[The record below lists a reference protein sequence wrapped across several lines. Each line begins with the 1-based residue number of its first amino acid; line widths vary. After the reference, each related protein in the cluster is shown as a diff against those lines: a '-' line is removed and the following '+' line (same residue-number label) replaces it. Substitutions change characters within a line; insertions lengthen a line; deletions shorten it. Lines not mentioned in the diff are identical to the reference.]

1 MYCNQCRRSIPDGS
15 RYCNFCGADQKGQK
29 SSGKSWLVSLAVF
42 VVVLSVLY
50 VLDNNS
56 LGSNSNKA
64 VAEKLAVG
72 QDTTATFMQQE
83 QQENNLQSISLTVA
97 AEPRQ
102 LGDGGYCAVFETLTP
117 VNDCKQVTLTL
128 EAEGNHGA
136 TTKGNWEVHFRIGG
150 QWKKIQTIYY
160 GGAGQE
166 DFTIHFSPAAS
177 FDAVCAFPTQ
187 RGNYSYQSSM
197 ALSDAYCD

>member
-1 MYCNQCRRSIPDGS
+1 MDMYCNQCGKSIPDGS
-15 RYCNFCGADQKGQK
+15 RYCNFCGADQN
-29 SSGKSWLVSLAVF
+29 GKISTGIFWFLGLLVVVSVIWLYSALKPTDTQTQQGKDLQTVSL
-42 VVVLSVLY
+42 SVA
-50 VLDNNS
+50 D
-56 LGSNSNKA
+56 
-64 VAEKLAVG
+64 
-72 QDTTATFMQQE
+72 
-83 QQENNLQSISLTVA
+83 
-97 AEPRQ
+97 EPRQ

-117 VNDCKQVTLTL
+117 VNNCKQVTLTL
-128 EAEGNHGA
+128 EAEGNYGA

-160 GGAGQE
+160 SGAGQE
-166 DFTIHFSPAAS
+166 NFTILFSPVAS